1 MDRIVAVGVVKNY
14 ESGKVTVNVLKQID
28 LVIDSDDFVG
38 ITGASGSGKTTL
50 LYVLSGLELPTAG
63 TVALLGK
70 ATGDYNDRELA
81 SLRQRKIGFIFQF
94 YNLIPNLTV
103 RENVE
108 LAAVLAKNRAPNR
121 IDEVLAMVGMLDK
134 KDAFPNEL
142 SGGMQ
147 QRVAIARALVN
158 DPEVIFADEPTGN
171 LDSVNAAEIMG
182 ILRDLNRMHK
192 KTIVLVTH
200 GEEFLRYCNR
210 NVRLADGK
218 VVKDVRLRRGLKSA
232 SPGATSSGTSV
243 AR

>member
-1 MDRIVAVGVVKNY
+1 MERIVGVAVVKNY
-14 ESGKVTVNVLKQID
+14 ENGKVTVNVLKQID
-28 LVIDSDDFVG
+28 LVVDSDDFVG

-50 LYVLSGLELPTAG
+50 LYVLSGLERPTEG
-63 TVALLGK
+63 TVTLFGKTTNDYTDRDLAL
-70 ATGDYNDRELA
+70 
-81 SLRQRKIGFIFQF
+81 LRQRKIGFIFQF

-108 LAAVLAKNRAPNR
+108 LATVLANIRDPKR
-121 IDEVLAMVGMLDK
+121 IDEVLAMVGMLDR

-158 DPEVIFADEPTGN
+158 DPEIIFADEPTGN
-171 LDSVNAAEIMG
+171 LDSVNAADIME
-182 ILRDLNRMHK
+182 ILRDLNRTHH

-200 GEEFLRYCNR
+200 GEEFLKYCNR

-218 VVKDVRLRRGLKSA
+218 VVKDVRLDA
-232 SPGATSSGTSV
+232 V
-243 AR
+243 